1 MRHCMYQAR
10 FYFGEDDFVGKEVI
24 PDTVLTLDDIQDMI
38 INYHQEISEICRSPH
53 PWIGITDFS
62 IFCDPTDGSDRHFVA
77 TIVIKENISEKEFL
91 DEVSEV
97 TVFKDY
103 LSKGEK
109 ENRRMVYSL

>member
-53 PWIGITDFS
+53 P
-62 IFCDPTDGSDRHFVA
+62 
-77 TIVIKENISEKEFL
+77 
-91 DEVSEV
+91 
-97 TVFKDY
+97 
-103 LSKGEK
+103 
-109 ENRRMVYSL
+109 